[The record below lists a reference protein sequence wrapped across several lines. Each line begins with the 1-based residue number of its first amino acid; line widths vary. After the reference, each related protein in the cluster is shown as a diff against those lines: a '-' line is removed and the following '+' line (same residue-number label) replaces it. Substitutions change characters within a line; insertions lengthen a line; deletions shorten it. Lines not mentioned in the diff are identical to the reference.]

1 MQPSALCLS
10 CRFVD
15 RSKTLVQTLLL
26 SGEVDS
32 KAWLPWLADG
42 GQVVCRCRGA
52 PPADTQTGTQTD
64 RTRYRSVVFYDVVP
78 EPRTAVELV
87 PTRVTQ
93 RVCRAFFEGQACM
106 MALIGKAVTSASSS
120 PFNINILPG
129 LPGSDLH
136 GRICCKCD
144 GIHTCTTSTTTI
156 LERVLVMSMR
166 PRQTQPISR
175 VALV

>member
-1 MQPSALCLS
+1 M
-10 CRFVD
+10 F
-15 RSKTLVQTLLL
+15 
-26 SGEVDS
+26 G
-32 KAWLPWLADG
+32 
-42 GQVVCRCRGA
+42 RCRGA
-52 PPADTQTGTQTD
+52 PPADTQTDTQTD

-78 EPRTAVELV
+78 EPRIAVGLV

-93 RVCRAFFEGQACM
+93 RVCRAFLEGQACM
-106 MALIGKAVTSASSS
+106 MALIGRAVASASSTPS
-120 PFNINILPG
+120 GPFNINILPG

-156 LERVLVMSMR
+156 LERALVMSMR

-175 VALV
+175 VALVQSHRGLLCTSETPDISSV